1 MPPPLA
7 HVGSGTLEPLQL
19 AVPVAASV
27 AYAVRARTL
36 AHQGRPVPVAR
47 LVSFALGMA
56 LVLAA
61 LASPIDHL
69 GQELLSAHMVQHLA
83 LGDLGALLLV
93 AGLTGPLLQPLLALR
108 PVDRLRPLAHP
119 AVAFPLWAAN
129 LYIWH
134 LPALYQGALAS
145 DWVHAL
151 QHGTFVALGINM
163 WMSLLGP
170 LPMPAWFGNGARLV
184 YVVAVR
190 LTGALLA
197 NVLMWSEVVAYPDY
211 APGRAEW
218 GVSGLSDQALA
229 GVIMLVEG
237 SVLTIVLLGWLFLK
251 AAREGEERQEL
262 LELAAAKGV
271 ALDARRAGRAVA
283 AGRGRELR
291 ERLSSDRGTASL
303 AGPPS
308 GGPRLESGKGPAP
321 AR

>member
-1 MPPPLA
+1 MVLPLA

-19 AVPVAASV
+19 AVPVAASL
-27 AYAVRARTL
+27 AYALRARTL
-36 AHQGRPVPVAR
+36 ALQGRPVPAAR

-61 LASPIDHL
+61 LASPVDHL

-83 LGDLGALLLV
+83 LGDLGALLIV

-119 AVAFPLWAAN
+119 AVAFPLWAVN
-129 LYIWH
+129 LYVWH

-151 QHGTFVALGINM
+151 QHATFVALGINM

-197 NVLMWSEVVAYPDY
+197 NVLMWSEVVLYPAY

-251 AAREGEERQEL
+251 AARE
-262 LELAAAKGV
+262 
-271 ALDARRAGRAVA
+271 
-283 AGRGRELR
+283 
-291 ERLSSDRGTASL
+291 
-303 AGPPS
+303 
-308 GGPRLESGKGPAP
+308 
-321 AR
+321 